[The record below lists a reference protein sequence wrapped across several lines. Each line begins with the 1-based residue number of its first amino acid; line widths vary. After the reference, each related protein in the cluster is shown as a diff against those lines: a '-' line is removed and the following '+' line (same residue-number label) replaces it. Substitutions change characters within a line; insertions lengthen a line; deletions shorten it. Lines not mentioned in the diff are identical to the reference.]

1 MLLTRIQFALQCAL
15 ADSDIQPYQREPDYT
30 AKEMQR
36 REAEAAWAVQDE
48 ADQTNGLHL
57 LLAPLS
63 RPSRLAFVLF
73 TDVIE
78 MLHTCAMFYVVLL
91 FLL

>member
-36 REAEAAWAVQDE
+36 REAEAA
-48 ADQTNGLHL
+48 
-57 LLAPLS
+57 
-63 RPSRLAFVLF
+63 
-73 TDVIE
+73 
-78 MLHTCAMFYVVLL
+78 
-91 FLL
+91 